1 MINNSCMNTTI
12 GDARRAKSHP
22 NLILGICCLSL
33 LMVSM
38 DVTIVNVALPSIRHD
53 LAASISGLQWVIDA
67 YTMVVASLLMLAGSM
82 ADRFGR
88 RRVFQ
93 TGMALFMLGSL
104 LCSIAP
110 DIHSLIAFRI
120 LQALGATMLNPVAMS
135 IIANTFHEPKA
146 RARAIGVWGAVAG
159 VAMALGPVIG
169 GALTESIGWRSI
181 FWVNLPIGAA
191 AMLLAARYIPESKAP
206 HPRRIDPIG
215 QLLVFV
221 ILATVTYAVIEG
233 PHDGWDST
241 TIIGLFV
248 AAALALIALLVYEP
262 RRHEPLIDVRFF
274 RSAPFSSATLI
285 AVCSFSAFSGFL
297 FLNALYLQEVRGLSA
312 FHTGLCTL
320 PLALATMLCSPLSG
334 RWVGTYGTRPSLLA
348 SGTATVVSALMM
360 TQLTATTPLPLLLL
374 TYVIFGIGFG
384 MVNAPITNTAV
395 SGMPKA
401 QAGLAA
407 AVASTSR
414 QIGASLGVALAGT
427 ILGARIHSGF
437 AEASHP
443 FWWLITGGGVTVL
456 LLAWLS
462 NSRWARDT
470 TRHAAHLLEETSA
483 GATA

>member
-1 MINNSCMNTTI
+1 MNTTI
-12 GDARRAKSHP
+12 SDARRANAHP

-33 LMVSM
+33 LMVAM
-38 DVTIVNVALPSIRHD
+38 DATIVNVALPSIRRD
-53 LAASISGLQWVIDA
+53 LAASVSGLQWVIDA

-93 TGMALFMLGSL
+93 LGMALFLLGSL
-104 LCSIAP
+104 LCSVAP
-110 DIHSLIAFRI
+110 DIHGLVAFRI

-135 IIANTFHEPKA
+135 IIANTFTEPRA

-191 AMLLAARYIPESKAP
+191 AMLLAARYIPESRAP
-206 HPRRIDPIG
+206 RARRVDPLG
-215 QLLVFV
+215 QLLVLV
-221 ILATVTYAVIEG
+221 ILAAVTYAVIEG
-233 PHDGWDST
+233 PHDGWGSI
-241 TIIGLFV
+241 TIIGLFA
-248 AAALALIALLVYEP
+248 AAALSLVALLVYEP

-285 AVCSFSAFSGFL
+285 AICSFSAFSGFL

-320 PLALATMLCSPLSG
+320 PLALATILCSPLSG
-334 RWVGTYGTRPSLLA
+334 RLVGSYGTLPSLLA
-348 SGTATVVSALMM
+348 SGTATAVSALMM
-360 TQLTATTPLPLLLL
+360 TQLTATTPLPFLLL
-374 TYVIFGIGFG
+374 TYAIFGIGFG
-384 MVNAPITNTAV
+384 MVNAPITHTAV

-427 ILGARIHSGF
+427 ILAGHVRNGF
-437 AEASHP
+437 AEATHP
-443 FWWLITGGGVTVL
+443 FWWIITGGGVTVL
-456 LLAWLS
+456 FLAWLS
-462 NSRWARDT
+462 TTRWARDT
-470 TRHAAHLLEETSA
+470 TRHAAHLLEEAPA
-483 GATA
+483 GAPA

>member
-1 MINNSCMNTTI
+1 MSTTI
-12 GDARRAKSHP
+12 GDTGRATTHP
-22 NLILGICCLSL
+22 NLILAICCISL
-33 LMVSM
+33 LMVAM
-38 DVTIVNVALPSIRHD
+38 DATIVNVALPSIRQG

-67 YTMVVASLLMLAGSM
+67 YTMVVASLLMFAGSM

-93 TGMALFMLGSL
+93 LGMALFLLGSL
-104 LCSIAP
+104 LCSVAP
-110 DIHSLIAFRI
+110 TIHALIAFRI

-135 IIANTFHEPKA
+135 IIANTFTEPKA

-159 VAMALGPVIG
+159 VSMALGPVIG
-169 GALTESIGWRSI
+169 GALTESVGWRSI

-191 AMLLAARYIPESKAP
+191 AMFLAARYIPESKAA
-206 HPRRIDPIG
+206 HARRIDPIG
-215 QLLVFV
+215 QGLVIV
-221 ILATVTYAVIEG
+221 ILATLTYAVIEG
-233 PHDGWDST
+233 PHDGWGSI
-241 TIIGLFV
+241 TIIGLFT
-248 AAALALIALLVYEP
+248 AAALALLALLRYEP

-274 RSAPFSSATLI
+274 RSAPFSCATLI
-285 AVCSFSAFSGFL
+285 AVCNFSGFAGFL
-297 FLNALYLQEVRGLSA
+297 FLNTLYLQEVRGLSA

-320 PLALATMLCSPLSG
+320 PLALATIVCSPLSG
-334 RWVGTYGTRPSLLA
+334 RLVGTYGTRPSLLA
-348 SGTATVVSALMM
+348 SGAGIVVAALMM
-360 TQLTATTPLPLLLL
+360 TQLTATTTLPILLL

-384 MVNAPITNTAV
+384 MGNAPITNTAV

-427 ILGARIHSGF
+427 IVGAHMHNGF
-437 AEASHP
+437 AQATHP
-443 FWWLITGGGVTVL
+443 FWWMISGCGAIVL

-462 NSRWARDT
+462 NTRWAHDT
-470 TRHAAHLLEETSA
+470 TRHAAHLMEEASV

>member
-1 MINNSCMNTTI
+1 MNTTI
-12 GDARRAKSHP
+12 SDARRANSHP

-33 LMVSM
+33 LMVAM
-38 DVTIVNVALPSIRHD
+38 DATIVNVALPSIRHD
-53 LAASISGLQWVIDA
+53 LAASVSGLQWVIDA

-93 TGMALFMLGSL
+93 LGMALFMLGSL
-104 LCSIAP
+104 LCSVAP
-110 DIHSLIAFRI
+110 NIHGLVAFRVV
-120 LQALGATMLNPVAMS
+120 QALGATMLNPVAMS
-135 IIANTFHEPKA
+135 IIANTFQEPKA

-159 VAMALGPVIG
+159 VSMALGPVIG

-206 HPRRIDPIG
+206 RARRVDPVG
-215 QLLVFV
+215 QLLVLV
-221 ILATVTYAVIEG
+221 ILATVTYGVIEG
-233 PHDGWDST
+233 PHEGWGST
-241 TIIGLFV
+241 TIIGLFA
-248 AAALALIALLVYEP
+248 AAALSLITLLVYEP

-285 AVCSFSAFSGFL
+285 AICSFSAFSGFL

-312 FHTGLCTL
+312 FRTGLCTL
-320 PLALATMLCSPLSG
+320 PLALATILCSPLSG
-334 RWVGTYGTRPSLLA
+334 RLVGTYGTRPSLLA
-348 SGTATVVSALMM
+348 SGTATVISALMM
-360 TQLTATTPLPLLLL
+360 TQLTATTPLPFLLL

-427 ILGARIHSGF
+427 ILAGHVHNGF
-437 AEASHP
+437 AQASHP
-443 FWWLITGGGVTVL
+443 FWWVITGGGVTVL
-456 LLAWLS
+456 FLAWLS
-462 NSRWARDT
+462 NTPWAKDT
-470 TRHAAHLLEETSA
+470 TRHAAHLLEEAPT
-483 GATA
+483 GAAV

>member
-1 MINNSCMNTTI
+1 MKTTI
-12 GDARRAKSHP
+12 GTTGRPAAHP

-33 LMVSM
+33 LMVAM
-38 DVTIVNVALPSIRHD
+38 DVTIVNVALPSIRQD
-53 LAASISGLQWVIDA
+53 LHASISGLQWVIDA

-93 TGMALFMLGSL
+93 IGMALFTLGSL
-104 LCSIAP
+104 LCSVAP
-110 DIHSLIAFRI
+110 SVQGLVAFRI

-135 IIANTFHEPKA
+135 IIANTFHEPKE

-159 VAMALGPVIG
+159 ISMALGPVIG
-169 GALTESIGWRSI
+169 GALTETIGWRSI
-181 FWVNLPIGAA
+181 FWVNLPVGLA
-191 AMLLAARYIPESKAP
+191 AMVLAARYIPESKAP
-206 HPRRIDPIG
+206 RPRRVDPLG

-233 PHDGWDST
+233 PHAGWGSN
-241 TIIGLFV
+241 TIIGLFATAV
-248 AAALALIALLVYEP
+248 LALIALLVYEP
-262 RRHEPLIDVRFF
+262 RRHDPLIDVRFF

-334 RWVGTYGTRPSLLA
+334 RLVGTHGTLPSLLV
-348 SGTATVVSALMM
+348 SGGATIVSALIM
-360 TQLTATTPLPLLLL
+360 TQLTATTPLPILLFNYAL
-374 TYVIFGIGFG
+374 FGVGFG

-414 QIGASLGVALAGT
+414 QIGASLGVAVAGT
-427 ILGARIHSGF
+427 ILGTHMHSGF

-443 FWWLITGGGVTVL
+443 FWWLVSGGGVTVV
-456 LLAWLS
+456 LLACLS
-462 NSRWARDT
+462 NTRWARDT
-470 TRHAAHLLEETSA
+470 TRHAAHLLEEAPT
-483 GATA
+483 GATV